1 MSTTSKSPIEVA
13 EAALMVAT
21 RTLPM
26 FSHQFSPKK
35 FSLPQLLT
43 ILVIKKLLKVDYRGV
58 TIMLRDWPELAKT
71 IELKSVPHYT
81 TLQKASKRILAF
93 DSAMNLL
100 YATAEYALENPA
112 NIDLAAIDS
121 TGLETGHISPYFLER
136 CNNGRIPIRNTR
148 MTKWPKL
155 ALIAD
160 TKTHVILTALATY
173 GPCSDSAHFKDAIEL
188 IPDSTH
194 IKKLLADAGYDSEK
208 NHVLANEI
216 FGIETVIPPTIGPKR
231 QTLPKKPYRR
241 KMATEFDHESYRHRV
256 QVETV
261 MSMIKRNLGDAL
273 AGRSEQSRNSEMI
286 LMTIAHNVMI
296 VLLSL
301 IAKELFYRAS
311 ID

>member
-35 FSLPQLLT
+35 FTLPQLLT
-43 ILVIKKLLKVDYRGV
+43 ILVVKKLLKVDYRGV
-58 TIMLRDWPELAKT
+58 TIMLRDWPELTKT

-173 GPCSDSAHFKDAIEL
+173 GPCSDCAHFKDAIEL
-188 IPDSTH
+188 IPDGTH

-208 NHVLANEI
+208 NHVLANEM
-216 FGIETVIPPTIGPKR
+216 FGIETVIPPTVGPKR

-241 KMATEFDHESYRHRV
+241 KMATDFDHESYRHRV

-286 LMTIAHNVMI
+286 LMTITHNVMI

-301 IAKELFYRAS
+301 IAKELFYRA
-311 ID
+311 